1 MQIIHGDSF
10 EELDWLS
17 ENYFS
22 SVVTDPPYELT
33 SIVKRFGKKGSAPA
47 QFGQDGRY
55 SRLSKG
61 FMGHEWDGSGI
72 QRNPEF
78 WAKVLKV
85 MKPGAYMLAFGG
97 TRTFYRTACAIED
110 AGFIIFD
117 TICWL
122 YGQGF
127 PKSHDISKAIDA
139 RVGIERPIIG
149 KYQLPNGQEWNL
161 KQAEDETV
169 PAAPGT
175 FTASGRRTL
184 NVTGPASDQAK
195 EWDGWGTALKPAFE
209 PIILAQRPI
218 SEKTIVDNVLKWGTG
233 GINID
238 ESRIET
244 ADNLNGGAYSG
255 GQRGDGDWKDKS
267 GFKNDKLTGQFEQPK
282 GRWPA
287 NVILDEESGQMV
299 DEQSGV
305 SVSSGGKSGHDH
317 AYGGGYKESYYGDL
331 KPGFGDKGGAS
342 RFFYCAKASK
352 SEKTNGGVAHPT
364 SKPIAL
370 MVYLVRLITP
380 KGGIVLDPFLGG
392 GSTALA
398 CMQLGHDFVGIEKE
412 QEYYDL
418 AMNRIKDANH
428 S

>member
-10 EELDWLS
+10 DELDWLE

-47 QFGQDGRY
+47 KFGQDGRY

-61 FMGHEWDGSGI
+61 FMGHKWDGSGI

-122 YGQGF
+122 HGQGF
-127 PKSHDISKAIDA
+127 PKSHDVGINIDKKL
-139 RVGIERPIIG
+139 GIERTEVIG
-149 KYQLPNGQEWNL
+149 ERHRNVKPFDDNNGWNSNNTTGDYEY
-161 KQAEDETV
+161 K
-169 PAAPGT
+169 AP
-175 FTASGRRTL
+175 
-184 NVTGPASDQAK
+184 VSDQAK

-238 ESRIET
+238 ESRI
-244 ADNLNGGAYSG
+244 ALNGEIIPINVLEN
-255 GQRGDGDWKDKS
+255 WS
-267 GFKNDKLTGQFEQPK
+267 GFGQEVRPDYTPTVNTK

-287 NVILDEESGQMV
+287 NVILDEETGQMV
-299 DEQSGV
+299 DNQSGTL
-305 SVSSGGKSGHDH
+305 KSGKDAVRTKEGYFGEHGGLGH
-317 AYGGGYKESYYGDL
+317 AGDVQTTYGDS
-331 KPGFGDKGGAS
+331 GGAS
-342 RFFYCAKASK
+342 RFFYCSK
-352 SEKTNGGVAHPT
+352 SSKKEKENNGKSHPT

-398 CMQLGHDFVGIEKE
+398 CMQLGFDCVGIEKE

>member
-1 MQIIHGDSF
+1 
-10 EELDWLS
+10 
-17 ENYFS
+17 
-22 SVVTDPPYELT
+22 
-33 SIVKRFGKKGSAPA
+33 
-47 QFGQDGRY
+47 
-55 SRLSKG
+55 
-61 FMGHEWDGSGI
+61 
-72 QRNPEF
+72 
-78 WAKVLKV
+78 
-85 MKPGAYMLAFGG
+85 MLAFGG

-122 YGQGF
+122 HGQGF
-127 PKSHDISKAIDA
+127 PKSHDIGINIDKKLGVERTEVIGERHRNVKPFDDNNGWNSNNTTGDYEYKA
-139 RVGIERPIIG
+139 
-149 KYQLPNGQEWNL
+149 
-161 KQAEDETV
+161 
-169 PAAPGT
+169 
-175 FTASGRRTL
+175 
-184 NVTGPASDQAK
+184 PASDQAK
-195 EWDGWGTALKPAFE
+195 KWDGWGTALKPAFE
-209 PIILAQRPI
+209 PIILAQKPI
-218 SEKTIVDNVLKWGTG
+218 SEKTIVGNVLRWGTG

-244 ADNLNGGAYSG
+244 TDNLNGGAYSG
-255 GQRGDGDWKDKS
+255 GQRGDGDWKEKS
-267 GFKNDKLTGQFEQPK
+267 GFKNNKLTGQFEQPK

-287 NVILDEESGQMV
+287 NVILDEEAGQMV
-299 DEQSGV
+299 DEQSGTL
-305 SVSSGGKSGHDH
+305 KSGFMKADTHRNSE
-317 AYGGGYKESYYGDL
+317 GGYHGDFPQDRVGARDTYGDS
-331 KPGFGDKGGAS
+331 GGAS

-352 SEKTNGGVAHPT
+352 SEKTNGGIAHPT

-398 CMQLGHDFVGIEKE
+398 CMQLGFDCVGIEKE

>member
-10 EELDWLS
+10 EELEWLD
-17 ENYFS
+17 ENHFA

-47 QFGQDGRY
+47 KFGQDGRY

-85 MKPGAYMLAFGG
+85 MKPGAFMLAFGG

-139 RVGIERPIIG
+139 RVGVERPIIG

-161 KQAEDETV
+161 KQAEDDTV

-184 NVTGPASDQAK
+184 DVTGPVSEQAK

-238 ESRIET
+238 ESRI
-244 ADNLNGGAYSG
+244 ALNGEVIPINVLEN
-255 GQRGDGDWKDKS
+255 WS
-267 GFKNDKLTGQFEQPK
+267 GFGQEVRPDYTPTVNTK

-287 NVILDEESGQMV
+287 NVILDEDAGQMV
-299 DEQSGV
+299 DEQSGI
-305 SVSSGGKSGHDH
+305 SKSSGGSGEKSMGALGKNLYGKYALDRH
-317 AYGGGYKESYYGDL
+317 AEHAGGLGDI
-331 KPGFGDKGGAS
+331 GGAS

-352 SEKTNGGVAHPT
+352 SEKTNGGKAHPT

-392 GSTALA
+392 GTTALA
-398 CMQLGHDFVGIEKE
+398 CMELGYDCVGIEKE
-412 QEYYDL
+412 QEYYEL

>member
-1 MQIIHGDSF
+1 MQIIHGNSF
-10 EELDWLS
+10 EELDWLD
-17 ENYFS
+17 ENHFA

-47 QFGQDGRY
+47 KFGQDGRY

-85 MKPGAYMLAFGG
+85 MKPGAFMLAFGG

-127 PKSHDISKAIDA
+127 PKSHSL
-139 RVGIERPIIG
+139 G
-149 KYQLPNGQEWNL
+149 
-161 KQAEDETV
+161 
-169 PAAPGT
+169 
-175 FTASGRRTL
+175 
-184 NVTGPASDQAK
+184 
-195 EWDGWGTALKPAFE
+195 DGWGTALKPAFE

-244 ADNLNGGAYSG
+244 VDNLNGGAYSG
-255 GQRGDGDWKDKS
+255 GQRGNGDWKEKS

-287 NVILDEESGQMV
+287 NVILDEETGQML
-299 DEQSGV
+299 DEQSGTL
-305 SVSSGGKSGHDH
+305 KSGFMKADTHRNSE
-317 AYGGGYKESYYGDL
+317 GGYHGDFPQDRVGARDTYGDS
-331 KPGFGDKGGAS
+331 GGAS

-352 SEKTNGGVAHPT
+352 SEKTNGGKAHPT

-370 MVYLVRLITP
+370 MVYLIRLITP

-398 CMQLGHDFVGIEKE
+398 CMQLGYDFVGIEKE